1 MDTHNLRVG
10 ASTVRVGIHA
20 LREDVRDLQR
30 KQREGSDTY
39 WLLDDLMDE
48 LFEYEDRADR
58 FIEEV
63 DDLVKRL
70 DEAELSCKE

>member
-1 MDTHNLRVG
+1 MNTHNLRVG

-20 LREDVRDLQR
+20 LRNDVRDLQR
-30 KQREGSDTY
+30 KQREGSDAY

>member
-10 ASTVRVGIHA
+10 ASIIRTAIHD
-20 LREDVRDLQR
+20 LRGQVSDLQR
-30 KQREGSDTY
+30 KQREGSDAY

>member
-20 LREDVRDLQR
+20 LRNDVRDLQR
-30 KQREGSDTY
+30 KQREGSVAY
-39 WLLDDLMDE
+39 WFLDDLMDE

>member
-10 ASTVRVGIHA
+10 ASTVHVGIHA

-30 KQREGSDTY
+30 KQREGSDSY